1 MSYSRKEQ
9 EYMSENYI
17 SVGGKVMWFNKQS
30 GYGIVKIHQNNEYEG
45 CRVFVH
51 RREIT
56 TMYKKN
62 QPKYLK
68 KGEDVEFYVIDETP
82 EVDNIYNKQLYALNI
97 VNLWNE
103 PLACEK
109 QNLKN
114 KKSEKREKNKKNKK
128 NKKNNFYDHYKKRF
142 YKDINDDL
150 NIKESKTEIKS
161 SIPQEPINPNT
172 KGWTAL
178 HFAANE
184 GNIDVVWELM
194 KGGYDR
200 FTLDEYGTC
209 TASQVTNNE
218 YIKDMLSE
226 QRIIE
231 VAVKIGD
238 VDYVNKLLVEE
249 RPFLNHSDTR
259 GRSLLYWACRYG
271 HLEIVKVLFKYSFIS
286 VNIDS
291 TDNDHITPLHIAC
304 INNRYD
310 VVKYLLANGVS
321 LHMVDNNGCS
331 PLHYAVYYGFEK
343 TVWELLKYDFD
354 IELEDINGNTPLSL
368 ANDDMYCLLTG
379 DKFMIAAELGDHNML
394 VVMREYQEDINC
406 QDQYGWSALHWACY
420 KNHIKVVKALVI
432 RKNDIDLNIKD
443 LNGITP
449 LHEACYQGN
458 SEIVDI
464 LLNNGAKVLIPNGFG
479 STPLNDA
486 SCKGH
491 KDIVRKLLAKM

>member
-1 MSYSRKEQ
+1 
-9 EYMSENYI
+9 MSEHYI
-17 SVGGKVMWFNKQS
+17 SVGGKVLWFNTQS
-30 GYGIVKIHQNNEYEG
+30 GYGIVKIHQNYEYEG

-82 EVDNIYNKQLYALNI
+82 EIENIYNKRLYALSI
-97 VNLWNE
+97 LNLWNE
-103 PLACEK
+103 PHACEK
-109 QNLKN
+109 RNLK
-114 KKSEKREKNKKNKK
+114 SEKNKKNKK

-142 YKDINDDL
+142 YKDINPDL
-150 NIKESKTEIKS
+150 NVKETKTEIKS
-161 SIPQEPINPNT
+161 SIPQESTNPNT

-194 KGGYDR
+194 KDGYDR

-209 TASQVTNNE
+209 NASQVTNNE
-218 YIKDMLSE
+218 DIKDMLSD

-238 VDYVNKLLVEE
+238 VDYVNKLIVEE
-249 RPFLNHSDTR
+249 RPFLNHSDTH

-271 HLEIVKVLFKYSFIS
+271 HIEIVQLLFEHS
-286 VNIDS
+286 VNINSSDR
-291 TDNDHITPLHIAC
+291 DDITPLHIAC
-304 INNRYD
+304 IHEHYD
-310 VVKYLLANGVS
+310 VVKYLLANGVI
-321 LHMVDNNGCS
+321 LHMVDNNNCS
-331 PLHYAVYYGFEK
+331 PLHYAVYYGCEQ

-354 IELEDINGNTPLSL
+354 IKLEDINGNTPVSL
-368 ANDDMYCLLTG
+368 ANDNIYYLLTG
-379 DKFMIAAELGDHNML
+379 ENKLNIASALGDPNM
-394 VVMREYQEDINC
+394 VVFMRDEYHMDVNY
-406 QDQYGWSALHWACY
+406 QDEYGWTALHWACY
-420 KNHIKVVKALVI
+420 KNQIEVVKTLVI
-432 RKNDIDLNIKD
+432 RKSDIDINIKD

-458 SEIVDI
+458 IEIVDI
-464 LLNNGAKVLIPNGFG
+464 LLDNGAKVLVPNGFG